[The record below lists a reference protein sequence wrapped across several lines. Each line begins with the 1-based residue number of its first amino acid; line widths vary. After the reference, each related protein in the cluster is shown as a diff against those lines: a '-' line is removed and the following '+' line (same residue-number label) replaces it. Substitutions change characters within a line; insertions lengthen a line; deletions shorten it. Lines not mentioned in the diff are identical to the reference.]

1 VPPPNL
7 DLHSAQPKL
16 GIVLPV
22 PKWRFNINTLAPK
35 TPDLPLAPSHSPK
48 VGVILP
54 QPHLW
59 MDAPDLTHY
68 VQKPLIVTE
77 RQGVVLNLTG
87 LSPKQQVVFQFEK
100 NPGIP
105 FPLPDPTSPV
115 FFEQLW
121 NFYGQP
127 LAQKAKVMAARP
139 SRTVIDLSK
148 VSFGDQYVVTLP
160 EWIKI
165 PPQSYSDLPGPTSP
179 NFVAAMID
187 AASNGH
193 FALPDVYTGVEPVG
207 VLFNLTGAPWKDS
220 IKIEGVPPLEKK
232 PEANTIV
239 IDGTHGLAK
248 LLPEKITVTGKE
260 GDVSRTVVVVPEIE
274 HAKDWSQLTVTKVP
288 KDTLVTVEHGA
299 APSKAILVDFN
310 AGGQL
315 PEPRPHVRKNGTTL
329 LFEIPHA
336 QRGFEFTLPE
346 KQTLVFETQG
356 YDPEI
361 VVVALNTTA
370 LQNLHDAGKA
380 EKYNWLFALE
390 APTYERPADKTV
402 GHGGKD
408 GDLKITVVEL
418 PDDFASVEPT
428 KQQIAFDLPKGKHG
442 ETAKLVATR
451 CKGTAAACSAAVAKQ
466 YGLNTTALN
475 AKTGKMDWLKDKK
488 AGNLNLTIPA
498 FEIEQQCAFKCCDKD
513 AKVAC
518 MPQVK
523 VPTKTPAL
531 PFCPEG
537 CSVDLLS
544 KKCKCGAFKV
554 ADCPAG
560 YLPCGGLP
568 PSAFCM
574 KAGALS
580 LHPKG
585 DEVPVVAQCAG
596 MALKCAAKG
605 LETCAAKRKRMM
617 M

>member
-7 DLHSAQPKL
+7 SLHSAQPKF
-16 GIVLPV
+16 GIVLPIA
-22 PKWRFNINTLAPK
+22 KWRFSVNTLAPK
-35 TPDLPLAPSHSPK
+35 TPNLALAPSHSPK

-54 QPHLW
+54 QPHVW

-87 LSPKQQVVFQFEK
+87 LSPKKQTVLQFAK
-100 NPGIP
+100 NPNVPI
-105 FPLPDPTSPV
+105 PLPDWTSPV

-127 LAQKAKVMAARP
+127 LAQKARVHAARP

-193 FALPDVYTGVEPVG
+193 FALPDLYSGVEPVG
-207 VLFNLTGAPWKDS
+207 MLFNLSGAHYKDS
-220 IKIEGVPPLEKK
+220 IKIEGVPPLEKR
-232 PEANTIV
+232 PEPNTIV

-248 LLPEKITVTGKE
+248 LLPEKIVVNSPHKTGDTK
-260 GDVSRTVVVVPEIE
+260 RTVVVIPEIE
-274 HAKDWSQLTVTKVP
+274 TAKDWKQMTVTKVP
-288 KDTLVTVEHGA
+288 KDTLVTVEKGP
-299 APSKAILVDFN
+299 APSKAILIDFN
-310 AGGQL
+310 AGGKL
-315 PEPRPHVRKNGTTL
+315 PEPRPHVKKNGTTI
-329 LFEIPHA
+329 LFEIPKA

-346 KQTLVFETQG
+346 KQTLVFETEG

-370 LQNLHDAGKA
+370 LQALHDKGGDKHS
-380 EKYNWLFALE
+380 WLFAIE
-390 APTYERPADKTV
+390 APKPAERPADKTV
-402 GHGGKD
+402 GGPGG
-408 GDLKITVVEL
+408 GDLKVTVVEL
-418 PDDFASVEPT
+418 PDDFASFEPT

-442 ETAKLVATR
+442 ETGRLVATR
-451 CKGTAAACSAAVAKQ
+451 CTGGAAACGAAVAKE
-466 YGLNTTALN
+466 YGLATKKIGAVTSKL
-475 AKTGKMDWLKDKK
+475 DWLKGKK
-488 AGNLNLTIPA
+488 AGNLNFTIPA
-498 FEIEQQCAFKCCDKD
+498 MEIEQQCAFKCCDKD

-518 MPQVK
+518 LPQLK
-523 VPTKTPAL
+523 APAKTPAL
-531 PFCPEG
+531 PFCPDG
-537 CSVDLLS
+537 CSPDLLT
-544 KKCKCGAFKV
+544 KKCKCGGHDA

-560 YLPCGGLP
+560 YVPCGGLP
-568 PSAFCM
+568 PHMFCM
-574 KAGALS
+574 KAGSLS

-585 DEVPVVAQCAG
+585 DQVPVVAQCAG
-596 MALKCAAKG
+596 VALKCAGKG
-605 LETCAAKRKRMM
+605 LPTCASKRR
-617 M
+617 